1 MTDGNAEIQKLVAFE
16 NAFETLFGIME
27 QEGGVDGGI
36 VVQDSLQ
43 LLANLLRYN
52 SSNQVRRQ
60 GTSFDELELFSGDEG
75 GAETCGCDSF
85 RA

>member
-16 NAFETLFGIME
+16 NAFETLFGVME

-52 SSNQVRRQ
+52 SSNQVRRINL
-60 GTSFDELELFSGDEG
+60 TINKVELLSGDERSV
-75 GAETCGCDSF
+75 ETCGCDSLW
-85 RA
+85 A